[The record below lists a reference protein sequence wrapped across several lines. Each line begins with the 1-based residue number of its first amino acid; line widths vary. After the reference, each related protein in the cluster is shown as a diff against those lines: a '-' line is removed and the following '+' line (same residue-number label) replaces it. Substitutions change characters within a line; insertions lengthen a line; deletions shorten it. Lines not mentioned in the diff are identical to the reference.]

1 MKAENNG
8 DFVLDASIALA
19 WCFEDEATPATL
31 ALLDTLESHVAHVP
45 SLWGLEVSNI
55 LLGAERKKRLTQ
67 AQMAQFIELL
77 DQLNIQVDGETANR
91 ALHETIALA
100 HSTKLTTYDACYLEL
115 AMRLGL
121 PLATKDQALAQAAG
135 QVGVTCYT

>member
-1 MKAENNG
+1 MTAENKG

-19 WCFEDEATPATL
+19 WCFEDEATPSTL
-31 ALLDTLESHVAHVP
+31 ELLDTLESHVAHVP

-55 LLGAERKKRLTQ
+55 LLGAERKQRISQ
-67 AQMAQFIELL
+67 AQIAQFIELM
-77 DQLNIQVDGETANR
+77 DQLNIQVDSETANR
-91 ALHETIALA
+91 AFHETIALA

-121 PLATKDQALAQAAG
+121 PLATKDQALAQAALNL
-135 QVGVTCYT
+135 GVSLTL